1 MIEKKIEK
9 KINTIIQ
16 ITGEYPKQIEVTQ
29 EEYEQLGQDTF
40 MGVKLKNKRVG
51 GTNEIHKRRCRA
63 NAHKSLK
70 K

>member
-29 EEYEQLGQDTF
+29 EEYEQLGEYTF
-40 MGVKLKNKRVG
+40 MGVKLKIK
-51 GTNEIHKRRCRA
+51 E
-63 NAHKSLK
+63 
-70 K
+70 

>member
-40 MGVKLKNKRVG
+40 MGVKLKIK
-51 GTNEIHKRRCRA
+51 E
-63 NAHKSLK
+63 
-70 K
+70 